1 MAGLAGLCFSPS
13 DFYCMSGEAW
23 KESVGVG
30 VELIPT
36 VTGQGKCV
44 VIMRPELEGWSP
56 PGWVVPKPR
65 GGFA

>member
-1 MAGLAGLCFSPS
+1 
-13 DFYCMSGEAW
+13 MSGEAW
-23 KESVGVG
+23 KESVGVGVGVG

-56 PGWVVPKPR
+56 PGWVVPKPG